1 MMQLLLHRFL
11 NYGIS
16 LGWDAHILY
25 ATVRKFFKQSFNHNQ
40 KMRLLLHD
48 VREPKKW
55 NEPVRHVQY
64 AFSASNAFIFG
75 WLCDKSKIRTFLS
88 AWKIVTF
95 VSFNYRVS
103 QQVLDSKQKLVEKF
117 VKVCLHSSI
126 SRVCT
131 SPFNLTN
138 LFQNSNFA
146 WILYFH

>member
-64 AFSASNAFIFG
+64 AFSAMHSFLVDFVTKVKFG
-75 WLCDKSKIRTFLS
+75 HFS
-88 AWKIVTF
+88 A
-95 VSFNYRVS
+95 RE
-103 QQVLDSKQKLVEKF
+103 KL
-117 VKVCLHSSI
+117 
-126 SRVCT
+126 
-131 SPFNLTN
+131 
-138 LFQNSNFA
+138 
-146 WILYFH
+146 